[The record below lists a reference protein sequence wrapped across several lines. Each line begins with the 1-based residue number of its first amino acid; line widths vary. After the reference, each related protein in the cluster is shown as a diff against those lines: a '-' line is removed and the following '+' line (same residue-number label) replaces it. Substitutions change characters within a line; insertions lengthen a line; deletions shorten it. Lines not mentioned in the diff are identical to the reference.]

1 MAENMDPLTKVG
13 LFTLGWTGIKLFC
26 FDAGGVVLGLASG
39 ILFGGVIQGAVASA
53 AAATFGSSVA
63 FGMAKLETPVRKKAL
78 ELLDEYPS
86 LRGIEKVVARDG
98 LKAVLTLR
106 LAPILPIP
114 IGLYNYVYGV
124 TNVPFFDFA
133 GGIFL
138 GSLKPYFLDSYLG
151 IFGKEMVEG
160 TSDGGGLQDILL
172 LTTLA
177 VSVLIGV
184 FASQLAGE
192 TWDSVLEEVEAEK
205 KAKMAAMED
214 DEEVDDGLKR
224 EFLGFELPQWAV
236 DFQKSLKEADNIV
249 EDLIAVEYSA
259 KVWNYTKQEG
269 GPPANLDPALKP
281 GSPELEEV
289 NEGLKLGQSF
299 CIGLVLSPQ
308 LFAAFTKFADPL
320 YDETTDD
327 FVQERI
333 STSTVQQVDQEAVQS
348 QTDELLSKLEE
359 LRAEAEAK
367 LSKVNRELEDL

>member
-1 MAENMDPLTKVG
+1 
-13 LFTLGWTGIKLFC
+13 
-26 FDAGGVVLGLASG
+26 
-39 ILFGGVIQGAVASA
+39 
-53 AAATFGSSVA
+53 
-63 FGMAKLETPVRKKAL
+63 
-78 ELLDEYPS
+78 
-86 LRGIEKVVARDG
+86 
-98 LKAVLTLR
+98 
-106 LAPILPIP
+106 
-114 IGLYNYVYGV
+114 LYNYVYGV

-205 KAKMAAMED
+205 KAKLAAMED
-214 DEEVDDGLKR
+214 GEEVDDGLKR

-289 NEGLKLGQSF
+289 NEGLKLGQSL